1 MRYHEYILYRLKQER
16 EPKPR
21 HHQPST
27 EEGPMAKPK
36 EITKKGNK
44 YKVTLDIRGK
54 KCHIGYTKTLEQAL
68 ELLEQSR
75 KDVGY
80 EDE

>member
-1 MRYHEYILYRLKQER
+1 MRSYEYVFYRLKQEGR
-16 EPKPR
+16 EPKFSS
-21 HHQPST
+21 QPSG
-27 EEGPMAKPK
+27 EEDPMAKPK
-36 EITKKGNK
+36 EITKRGNK

-75 KDVGY
+75 KDAGY
-80 EDE
+80 D

>member
-1 MRYHEYILYRLKQER
+1 
-16 EPKPR
+16 
-21 HHQPST
+21 
-27 EEGPMAKPK
+27 MAKPK
-36 EITKKGNK
+36 EITKRGNK

-75 KDVGY
+75 KDAGY
-80 EDE
+80 D